1 MTMKLNAIKLTDEH
15 GEEIYLTDI
24 DMICDEY
31 ISSLPD
37 SEMIFKAKTFVGM
50 LQEIYNRCI
59 KNIPYKAK
67 KGCKYDYAL
76 LDGIFW
82 GIYCP
87 LCAKYGSTVS
97 VFGFANFVHIGMGNL
112 ADIRNGIYRGSGYQV
127 AEESTHIVKGW
138 YDASQASIISNVL
151 ESNSIGGIF
160 ILKAAYGM
168 VEQPQPVIEEKHDPD
183 IVDISFLSND
193 YNDGKIPVLHPI
205 E

>member
-1 MTMKLNAIKLTDEH
+1 MKMNAITLTDEH
-15 GEEIYLTDI
+15 GTEIYLTDI

-31 ISSLPD
+31 IASLPD

-67 KGCKYDYAL
+67 KGCKYDYSL

-87 LCAKYGSTVS
+87 LCARYGNTVS
-97 VFGFANFVHIGMGNL
+97 VYGFANFVHIGMGNL

-127 AEESTHIVKGW
+127 AEDSTHIVKAW
-138 YDASQASIISNVL
+138 YDCSQAAIISNVL
-151 ESNSIGGIF
+151 DSNSIGGIY

-168 VEQPQPVIEEKHDPD
+168 VEQPQQTIEEKPD
-183 IVDISFLSND
+183 LDLVDISFLMD
-193 YNDGKIPVLHPI
+193 ADDMTELPKYEDDC
-205 E
+205 

>member
-1 MTMKLNAIKLTDEH
+1 MRNNAITLTDEN
-15 GEEIYLTDI
+15 GFELYLTDI

-31 ISSLPD
+31 IASLPD

-50 LQEIYNRCI
+50 LQDIYNRCI

-87 LCAKYGSTVS
+87 LCARYGSTVS
-97 VFGFANFVHIGMGNL
+97 VYGFANFVHISMGNL
-112 ADIRNGIYRGSGYQV
+112 SDIRNGVYRRSGYQV

-151 ESNSIGGIF
+151 DSNSIGGIY

-168 VEQPQPVIEEKHDPD
+168 VEQSQPVIEEKPDPD
-183 IVDISFLSND
+183 IVDISAITEKYKNAEL
-193 YNDGKIPVLHPI
+193 PVFKPI